1 MAGKAVV
8 KTRMAQLDQVGEA
21 EVFSRYLELG
31 SVPKMCAELFEPH
44 GGKGKRV
51 GVDAF
56 YAWLHESPERWARWQ
71 RNKEVRGEI
80 EMDLALDDAE
90 SATKENVQEKR
101 LLVETRKWRTGL
113 LNRDYRPGQSQVQVN
128 VGIQVGAAWLEALQK
143 LETIK
148 GEVIE

>member
-8 KTRMAQLDQVGEA
+8 RTRKAELEKLGEE
-21 EVFSRYLELG
+21 EVFRCYLEVG
-31 SVPKMCAELFEPH
+31 SVPKLCAELFEPH
-44 GGKGKRV
+44 GGEGT
-51 GVDAF
+51 GTQAF

-71 RNKEVRGEI
+71 KNKESRGEI
-80 EMDLALDDAE
+80 EVDLALDAATE
-90 SATKENVQEKR
+90 ATKDNVQEKR
-101 LLVETRKWRTGL
+101 LLVDVHKWRAGI

>member
-8 KTRMAQLDQVGEA
+8 KTRVAQLDKVGED

-31 SVPKMCAELFEPH
+31 SVPRLCEEVFGARTD
-44 GGKGKRV
+44 GKKLGT
-51 GVDAF
+51 DAF
-56 YAWLHESPERWARWQ
+56 YQWLHKSPERWARWQ
-71 RNKEVRGEI
+71 KVKEARGEI
-80 EMDLALDDAE
+80 EVDLALDEAQAADR
-90 SATKENVQEKR
+90 ENVQVKR
-101 LLVETRKWRTGL
+101 LTVDTHKWRAGI